1 MEENTRPGEE
11 IDSLNLMD
19 WITVVNSY
27 LLPAFL
33 FLQFVVLLT
42 LLKRSYFTSPE
53 KDKSQTEIESKLW
66 RKIANRLVEIDKA
79 REQQFQDLESDFLAR
94 VLRNMREMVSYL
106 HRIDQ
111 EQEKTTQALTELTQG
126 LAQLIR
132 TVSVTRGVNHSQE

>member
-66 RKIANRLVEIDKA
+66 RKIANRLVEIDRA
-79 REQQFQDLESDFLAR
+79 REQQFQDLELDFLVR
-94 VLRNMREMVSYL
+94 VLRNMKEMVSYL

-111 EQEKTTQALTELTQG
+111 DQEKTNQALKELTQG
-126 LAQLIR
+126 LAQLIG
-132 TVSVTRGVNHSQE
+132 TVSVTSGVNHSQE